1 MTKPKPVLTPW
12 QRLWRELLEP
22 ILFAVVITQFLVT
35 LVGVDGAS
43 MMPNLR
49 NGERVVVP
57 KYETWLHRVGIGQF
71 SRGDILIFKP
81 PAAAESR
88 SFFGLWEY
96 RPYLIKRL
104 IGVPGDRVRIE
115 SGNVYVNDRLLD
127 QSFVTD
133 FWKAQGCWD
142 TTSELANNIQYAG
155 GRGVNETQ
163 QTFTVPA
170 GHYFLMGDNRTAS
183 GSEDSRLFGPIP
195 MRDIAGRAAF
205 VVWPIQ
211 RKANATYDCERQ
223 GFSPDQAI
231 TFDGPNQF
239 NWRVLNRPNGFQEL
253 TR

>member
-57 KYETWLHRVGIGQF
+57 KYETWLHRLGVGQF

-81 PAAAESR
+81 PGAAESR
-88 SFFGLWEY
+88 SFLGVWDY

-104 IGVPGDRVRIE
+104 IGLPGDRVRIE
-115 SGNVYVNDRLLD
+115 SGNVYVNDKLLD
-127 QSFVTD
+127 QGFTTN

-170 GHYFLMGDNRTAS
+170 GQYFLMGDNRTAS

-195 MRDIAGRAAF
+195 MRDIAGRAAL

-211 RKANATYDCERQ
+211 RKANAKYDCNQQ
-223 GFSPDQAI
+223 GGSPDQII
-231 TFDGPNQF
+231 TFDGPSQL
-239 NWRVLNRPNGFQEL
+239 NWRMLGRPSGFQAV
-253 TR
+253 TP